1 MAKKRQV
8 PGESGAPKVS
18 SDDPLMMGEREASYT
33 EARCP
38 ACDSPKAVFRT
49 VGLDVPFFGE
59 ILETIFIC
67 PACGFKHADTMLPK
81 RSAATEYSIEVRD
94 DADLF
99 VRAVKSSSAT
109 VAVPDLG
116 LLWEPGPAS
125 LAQVTNVE
133 GLLRKFEDAVRRA
146 MALFD
151 DGATQANAR
160 KLIRELHAVIAGRAR
175 VKLVMKDPY
184 GNSALLDD
192 RGRVT
197 IRELP
202 EKEAA
207 ELVTGEYVIDIEDGR
222 PAGLRKV
229 ERKGRG

>member
-1 MAKKRQV
+1 M
-8 PGESGAPKVS
+8 PTESGAPKVS
-18 SDDPLMMGEREASYT
+18 SDDPLMLGSREASYT

-59 ILETIFIC
+59 ILETVFLC
-67 PACGFKHADTMLPK
+67 AACGFKHADTMLPK

-125 LAQVTNVE
+125 LSQVTNVE
-133 GLLRKFEDAVRRA
+133 GLLRRFEDAIGRA
-146 MALFD
+146 MTLYND
-151 DGATQANAR
+151 EETQAKGIGLIA
-160 KLIRELHAVIAGRAR
+160 KLDAVIAGNSR
-175 VKLVMKDPY
+175 VTVILKDPY
-184 GNSALLDD
+184 GNSALLDE
-192 RGRVT
+192 RGRVAV
-197 IRELP
+197 RELS
-202 EKEAA
+202 ETEAA
-207 ELVTGEYVIDIEDGR
+207 ELLTGEYVIDIEDGK
-222 PAGLRKV
+222 PTGLRKV
-229 ERKGRG
+229 ETKGRS

>member
-8 PGESGAPKVS
+8 PGKSGAPKVS
-18 SDDPLMMGEREASYT
+18 GDDPLMLGSREASYT

-59 ILETIFIC
+59 ILETVFLC

-125 LAQVTNVE
+125 LSQVTNVE
-133 GLLRKFEDAVRRA
+133 GLLRRFEDAVRRA
-146 MALFD
+146 MALYD
-151 DGATQANAR
+151 DKETQANGIKMIA
-160 KLIRELHAVIAGRAR
+160 KLDAVIAGNAR
-175 VKLVMKDPY
+175 VTVVMKDPY

-197 IRELP
+197 IRKLP
-202 EKEAA
+202 DKEAA
-207 ELVTGEYVIDIEDGR
+207 ELLTGEYVIDIEDGK

-229 ERKGRG
+229 DRKGRD